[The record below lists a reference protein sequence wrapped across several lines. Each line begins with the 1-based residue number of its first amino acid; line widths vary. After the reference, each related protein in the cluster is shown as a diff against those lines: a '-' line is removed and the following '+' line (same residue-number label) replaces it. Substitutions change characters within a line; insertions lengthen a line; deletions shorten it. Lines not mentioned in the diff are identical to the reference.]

1 MARRTGPA
9 ARRLG
14 AAGALLTAL
23 ALSGCMPAGIPV
35 PATPESLVG
44 TWSLDEMF
52 ASPEQPFVSFA
63 RDGSWSASDGCNRV
77 SGDWNLGPKGSLIVT
92 SGPQTSSA
100 CDGAP
105 LPAAVLAADRVDI
118 RNDILVLHG
127 SRTADVT
134 ELVRS
139 RDPLVGPQ
147 RLPIGYW
154 AESDEPGAP
163 FLFISSKG
171 SFTGNDGCNTLT
183 GPWEITD
190 TGDIRFPATV
200 STEMFCEGVDTW
212 LGEAVLGRAVG
223 GVMTLKS
230 ADGTVLG
237 QLTARR

>member
-1 MARRTGPA
+1 MAHRTGPA
-9 ARRLG
+9 TRALG
-14 AAGALLTAL
+14 AVVALLTAL
-23 ALSGCMPAGIPV
+23 ALSGCMAAGIPA

-44 TWSLDEMF
+44 TWSLDGTF
-52 ASPEQPFVSFA
+52 TSPEQPFVSFA
-63 RDGSWSASDGCNRV
+63 RDGSWSASDGCNHV
-77 SGDWNLGPKGSLIVT
+77 SGDWDLSPDGALSVT

-105 LPAAVLAADRVDI
+105 LPGAVLAAARVDI
-118 RNDILVLHG
+118 RNDTLVLHG
-127 SRTADVT
+127 SRSADVT

-139 RDPLVGPQ
+139 KDPLVGPQ

-154 AESDEPGAP
+154 AQSDEPGAP

-171 SFTGNDGCNTLT
+171 SFSGNDGCNTLT

-190 TGDIRFPATV
+190 DGDIRFPATV

-212 LGEAVLGRAVG
+212 LGHAVLGRAVG
-223 GVMTLKS
+223 GVMTLES